1 MSNMP
6 QEKIGIVAVSRDCF
20 PESLSVNRRKAL
32 VEAYTKKYG
41 SENIYECPICIVES
55 EIHMVQ
61 ALEDIKKAGCNAL
74 CVYLGNFGPEISES
88 LLVKHFDGPAMVI
101 AAAEE
106 TSANGGLVQGRGD
119 AYCGMLNASYNL
131 KIRNAKAYIP
141 EYPVGTA
148 EECADMIADFAPI
161 ARAIV
166 AVRDLK
172 IISFGPRPQNFLAC
186 NAPIKPLYDLGAE
199 IEENS
204 ELDLFEAFKNHEGDE
219 RIPAVVKDMEAELG
233 AGNKKPE
240 ILAKLAQY
248 ELTLLDWV
256 EAHKGY
262 KKYVAIA
269 GKCWPAF
276 QTQFG
281 FVPCYVNSRLTK
293 MGIPVSCEVDIYG
306 ALSEF
311 IGTVVSNDTVTLLDI
326 NNTVPADIYSEDI
339 KGKHNYTDKEVFMG
353 FHCGN
358 TASTKLSFCEMRNQM
373 IMARSLPVEVTN
385 GTLEGDII
393 PGDITFFRLQSTADT
408 KLRAYIAQGEV
419 LPVATRSF
427 GAIGIFAIPEMN
439 RFYRHV
445 LVEKNFPH
453 HGAVAFG
460 HHGKALYEVFKY
472 FGVPVEDINFNQPK
486 SMMYKTENPFA

>member
-1 MSNMP
+1 MNMP

-41 SENIYECPICIVES
+41 SDNIYECPICIVES

-61 ALEDIKKAGCNAL
+61 ALEDVKKAGCNAL
-74 CVYLGNFGPEISES
+74 VVYLGNFGPEIAET
-88 LLVKHFDGPAMVI
+88 LLAKHFDGPVMFI

-131 KIRNAKAYIP
+131 KLRNVKAYIP

-148 EECADMIADFAPI
+148 EECADMINDFAPI

-186 NAPIKPLYDLGAE
+186 NAPIKQLYNLDIE

-204 ELDLFEAFKNHEGDE
+204 ELDLFEAFNKHEGDP
-219 RIPAVVKDMEAELG
+219 RIPDVVKDMEAELG

-240 ILAKLAQY
+240 ILSKLAQY
-248 ELTLLDWV
+248 EITLLDWI

-311 IGTVVSNDTVTLLDI
+311 IGTVVSKDTVTLLDI
-326 NNTVPADIYSEDI
+326 NNTVPADIYCEDI
-339 KGKHNYTDKEVFMG
+339 KGKYDYAGKETFMG

-373 IMARSLPVEVTN
+373 IMARSLPEEVTN
-385 GTLEGDII
+385 GTLEGDIM
-393 PGDITFFRLQSTADT
+393 PGEITFFRLQSTSDA
-408 KLRAYIAQGEV
+408 KIRAYIAQGEV

-427 GAIGIFAIPEMN
+427 GAIGIFAIPEMD

-445 LVEKNFPH
+445 LIEKNYPH

-460 HHGKALYEVFKY
+460 HFGKELFEVFKY
-472 FGVPVEDINFNQPK
+472 LGVPADEIDFNQPK
-486 SMMYKTENPFA
+486 GMMYKTENPFA